1 MCSTPFEI
9 QKELQDTSHSS
20 VPERRRSSLVDVW
33 QQLDHAQQ
41 QCIQKDREIHHS
53 NQILQA
59 QGIDNQAQRSKI
71 DELLSKVQLL
81 EYQLRKE
88 EGGK

>member
-1 MCSTPFEI
+1 MCSTPFET
-9 QKELQDTSHSS
+9 QKEY

-41 QCIQKDREIHHS
+41 QCIQKDREIQHS
-53 NQILQA
+53 NQMLQA
-59 QGIDNQAQRSKI
+59 QGIDNQ
-71 DELLSKVQLL
+71 ELLSKVRLL

-88 EGGK
+88 GEEEGGK

>member
-1 MCSTPFEI
+1 MCSTPFET
-9 QKELQDTSHSS
+9 QKEQQGDSLSS

-41 QCIQKDREIHHS
+41 QCIQKDREIKHS
-53 NQILQA
+53 NQMLQA
-59 QGIDNQAQRSKI
+59 QGIDNQ
-71 DELLSKVQLL
+71 ELLSKVRLL

-88 EGGK
+88 EEGK